1 MKTTKLKR
9 NLLEFDKNLTKLN
22 ETLTNTKLK
31 FIELNMELR
40 FHGYANMSVFLDKSN
55 DQELTQL
62 VHQIRANIDELDKNL
77 NDLY

>member
-31 FIELNMELR
+31 FVELNMELR

-77 NDLY
+77 NDL